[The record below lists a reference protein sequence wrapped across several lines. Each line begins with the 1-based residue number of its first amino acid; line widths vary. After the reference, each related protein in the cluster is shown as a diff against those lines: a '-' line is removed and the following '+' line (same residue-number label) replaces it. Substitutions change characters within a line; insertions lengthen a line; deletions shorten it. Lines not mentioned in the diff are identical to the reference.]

1 MIAKVANTTKE
12 KIQNAFKIKE
22 HALKSTRLNPAGA
35 TAHHVL
41 GEWAFGVASISFV
54 ERRVAAALFATPP
67 TATYEEALQHYL
79 NAEKA
84 CECTPCLCAHRRPYH
99 RCPHSDIEIVLGV
112 SCIVLVHCC
121 VCVGDVGVAAHT
133 PDFGGI
139 T

>member
-54 ERRVAAALFATPP
+54 ERRVAAASD
-67 TATYEEALQHYL
+67 YEAARLPRCAWASVRRTEADAWRGSSQ
-79 NAEKA
+79 AKDRE
-84 CECTPCLCAHRRPYH
+84 P
-99 RCPHSDIEIVLGV
+99 
-112 SCIVLVHCC
+112 
-121 VCVGDVGVAAHT
+121 
-133 PDFGGI
+133 
-139 T
+139 